1 MLEKITAWLANPKR
15 KYKEGLEIFRALAS
29 DVQKKNFAQYFEK
42 DSEKVTKQFDVKFT
56 MLVNQVAF
64 IQNRVKS
71 NPEAFKKAVAH
82 EESHKE
88 GGLVSAET
96 ETSES
101 TKVNPDKL
109 PEELQPVLD
118 RIKEIVPL
126 MARLHADMDNE
137 PADDKRLPIIQELV
151 KLDDERRAAWAKID
165 NYEPSELETQVEEK
179 TIAMGADIQ
188 KRIGQLKENIARNLE
203 GVKKHTAN
211 KKMNHAAKAKKRVE
225 EYTDELTQLEL
236 IVGK

>member
-1 MLEKITAWLANPKR
+1 MINKITAWLANPKR
-15 KYKEGLEIFRALAS
+15 KYKEGLEIFKAMAS
-29 DVQKKNFAQYFEK
+29 DAQKKNFLQYFDTDTE
-42 DSEKVTKQFDVKFT
+42 EVTQQFDVKFT

-71 NPEAFKKAVAH
+71 NPEAFKQAVLSGKAQT
-82 EESHKE
+82 
-88 GGLVSAET
+88 T
-96 ETSES
+96 EN
-101 TKVNPDKL
+101 KAPAKIDLDKL
-109 PEELQPVLD
+109 PQDLQPLLD

-137 PADDKRLPIIQELV
+137 PADDKRLPIIKELV

-165 NYEPSELETQVEEK
+165 NYTPSELETQVAEK

-188 KRIGQLKENIARNLE
+188 KRILQVKENIARNKE
-203 GVKKHTAN
+203 NIKKHTAN
-211 KKMNHAAKAKKRVE
+211 KKMTLAKKARERVE
-225 EYTDELTQLEL
+225 QYTDELAQLEL

>member
-15 KYKEGLEIFRALAS
+15 KYKEGLEIFKALAS
-29 DVQKKNFAQYFEK
+29 DAQKKNFTQYFEK
-42 DSEKVTKQFDVKFT
+42 DSEKVTQQFDVKFT

-71 NPEAFKKAVAH
+71 NPEAYKQAVAINNDQKG
-82 EESHKE
+82 ENKQDDSVDKE
-88 GGLVSAET
+88 LPGADL
-96 ETSES
+96 
-101 TKVNPDKL
+101 DKL
-109 PEELQPVLD
+109 PEELAPILN